1 MPDNSPYDP
10 EQGDWQTLTTFAV
23 ATEAWLLQGRLQA
36 CGVPTLVADDQMV
49 QTYSLLVQA
58 IPARVMVPQ
67 RRWAEAEA
75 IRQAWLRGE
84 FALRDDDP
92 DVDARPG

>member
-1 MPDNSPYDP
+1 
-10 EQGDWQTLTTFAV
+10 

-36 CGVPTLVADDQMV
+36 CGVPTLVADDQMA
-49 QTYSLLVQA
+49 QTYSLLAQA